1 MALADCHNAQRVCL
15 RAAWVYTLS
24 CAVIYQY
31 AALPLPSNGVFVSPS
46 RLSSFSQLLQ
56 HVYPVVLPRV
66 AYALMS
72 VIRRVGF
79 DYMLAMG
86 PDALKAVSREELTTL
101 TNMLEGLVLKIGKPG
116 TTGVDILVI
125 VSLSHM

>member
-1 MALADCHNAQRVCL
+1 M
-15 RAAWVYTLS
+15 
-24 CAVIYQY
+24 
-31 AALPLPSNGVFVSPS
+31 FVSPS